1 MIKLILVRHGQSTYN
16 KQNRFTGWINAKLTE
31 EGIKEAQQA
40 GKILK
45 KQNYT
50 FDIAYTSVLKR
61 SEDTLKYILK
71 ELGEENIK
79 IKKTY
84 KLNERHYGALQGL
97 NKQKTKEKYGEEQ
110 VKLWRRSLTE
120 KPPALTKEDK
130 RYPGNSPKYKNLKEE
145 ELPLTESLKDTM
157 KRVVKYYEEE
167 ITKELKSNKKVIV
180 VAHGNSLRAL
190 VAHLDNMKE
199 KDITNLEI
207 PTGQPICY
215 ELDNNL
221 KPIKHYYL
229 K

>member
-61 SEDTLKYILK
+61 AEDTLKYILK

>member
-61 SEDTLKYILK
+61 AEDTLKYILK

-199 KDITNLEI
+199 KEITNLEI

>member
-16 KQNRFTGWINAKLTE
+16 KQNRFTGWTNAKLTE

-61 SEDTLKYILK
+61 AEDTLKYILK

-199 KDITNLEI
+199 KEITNLEI

>member
-61 SEDTLKYILK
+61 AEDTLKYILK

-130 RYPGNSPKYKNLKEE
+130 RYLGNSPKYKNLKEE

-190 VAHLDNMKE
+190 VAYLDNMKE